1 MASRAQPTPL
11 SEWWR
16 TVDRLTLAAL
26 GALMLGGIVLCLAAS
41 PPVAARLGLD
51 PFHFVNR
58 QVFFLVPAAAV
69 LVATSFLPPREIR
82 RLALIVFMVSLMLVA
97 ATPYFGAEI
106 KGARRWLVILG
117 VNVQPSEFLKPAF
130 VILIAW
136 LFGESGKRPE
146 MPANTVALVLLVA
159 VIGLLVLQ
167 PDFGQTM
174 LITLVWGALFYMA
187 GMRFIWMVGLGATA
201 AIGLTAAFY
210 TVPHVAQRINRF
222 LDPSSGDTFNIDI
235 ATESFVRGGWF
246 GRGPGEGTIKRILP
260 EGHTDFVFA
269 VAAEEFGVVLCL
281 SLVALF
287 AFIVIR
293 ALIKAMR
300 NSDPFIRF
308 AAAGLAIL
316 FGLQSTINM
325 AVNLHLMPAKGMTLP
340 FVSYGGSSLIS
351 LAYGMGMLIALTRER
366 PRGHLSSGHAARPEN
381 RLMPEPDRAPVLLA
395 AGGTGG
401 HLFPAEALAA
411 ALTRHGFMVHLATDR
426 RAARY
431 GEAFADEAV
440 HVIASATLRA
450 RNPIAMARTGT
461 MLGRGFLQALALIG
475 RLKPAAVV
483 GFGGY
488 PTIPPVL
495 AAVWRGAPTVIH
507 DANAVIG
514 RANRFLAPR
523 VTAIA
528 TTFPDVFRNHPELA
542 AKAKLTGNPVRP
554 AVVAAASTPY
564 PASDKRLRVLVVG
577 GSQGARI
584 LADVVP
590 VAIGR
595 LGTDLRMRLSVVQ
608 QAREE
613 DLDRVRNA
621 YASLSVT
628 AEVAPFFADLPAR
641 MAASHLVVSRSGAST
656 VAELAAIGR
665 PAILIPLPHALDQ
678 DQLANAGV
686 LEVAGGAIRVVQK
699 DFTPR
704 RLAADIAALAE
715 SGPRLAAMAA
725 AARSLG
731 RLDAADQLAALV
743 LNVAGIGPRT

>member
-58 QVFFLVPAAAV
+58 QVIFLVPAAAV
-69 LVATSFLPPREIR
+69 LIATSFLPPREIR
-82 RLALIVFMVSLMLVA
+82 HLALLVFLVSLLLVA
-97 ATPYFGAEI
+97 ATPHFGAEI
-106 KGARRWLVILG
+106 KGARLWLVILG

-146 MPANTVALVLLVA
+146 MPANTIALALLVA

-201 AIGLTAAFY
+201 AVGLTAAFY

-222 LDPSSGDTFNIDI
+222 LDPAHGDTFNIDI
-235 ATESFVRGGWF
+235 ATESFVRGGWL

-281 SLVALF
+281 ILVSLF

-325 AVNLHLMPAKGMTLP
+325 VVNLHLMPAKGMTLP

-366 PRGHLSSGHAARPEN
+366 PRGHLSPDMTLAAR
-381 RLMPEPDRAPVLLA
+381 
-395 AGGTGG
+395 
-401 HLFPAEALAA
+401 
-411 ALTRHGFMVHLATDR
+411 
-426 RAARY
+426 
-431 GEAFADEAV
+431 
-440 HVIASATLRA
+440 
-450 RNPIAMARTGT
+450 
-461 MLGRGFLQALALIG
+461 
-475 RLKPAAVV
+475 
-483 GFGGY
+483 
-488 PTIPPVL
+488 
-495 AAVWRGAPTVIH
+495 
-507 DANAVIG
+507 
-514 RANRFLAPR
+514 
-523 VTAIA
+523 TA
-528 TTFPDVFRNHPELA
+528 
-542 AKAKLTGNPVRP
+542 
-554 AVVAAASTPY
+554 
-564 PASDKRLRVLVVG
+564 
-577 GSQGARI
+577 
-584 LADVVP
+584 
-590 VAIGR
+590 
-595 LGTDLRMRLSVVQ
+595 
-608 QAREE
+608 
-613 DLDRVRNA
+613 
-621 YASLSVT
+621 
-628 AEVAPFFADLPAR
+628 
-641 MAASHLVVSRSGAST
+641 
-656 VAELAAIGR
+656 
-665 PAILIPLPHALDQ
+665 
-678 DQLANAGV
+678 
-686 LEVAGGAIRVVQK
+686 
-699 DFTPR
+699 
-704 RLAADIAALAE
+704 
-715 SGPRLAAMAA
+715 
-725 AARSLG
+725 
-731 RLDAADQLAALV
+731 
-743 LNVAGIGPRT
+743 